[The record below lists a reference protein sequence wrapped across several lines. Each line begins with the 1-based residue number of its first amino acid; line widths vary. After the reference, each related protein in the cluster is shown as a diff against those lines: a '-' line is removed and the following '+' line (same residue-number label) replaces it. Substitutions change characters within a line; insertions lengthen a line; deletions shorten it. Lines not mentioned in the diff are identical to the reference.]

1 MDQSK
6 VDNNSIIKKLYTYY
20 CDEFADYN
28 FEMIKVFLNKLLSIN
43 IVEIIS
49 EEDEEIY
56 NIYEVLNARGQ
67 KLKQVEL
74 LKNRVMKYILP
85 RETDIIDKVKS
96 DWVRIEENLGDIKDT
111 DVFLHHFAK
120 CYIKK
125 KLENKDNVYKAI
137 KESIK
142 LEHIS
147 LLLKNLKEY
156 SESYKLISTKN
167 NDNHYMKYF
176 NIKGNQ
182 QIRSILAALHKK
194 ILKDFDNEQLYNI
207 TLKEIRNFFFIYNLT
222 SQTSNKIDNTISEF
236 AYKIYH
242 TETIVELKIIIS
254 EMFYVLNKYIPK
266 KIDFSNYL
274 EGSLNLKYSTKKE
287 SSFKKNAK
295 LVKYVLY
302 EIYMESERDT
312 EINYEEL
319 TIEHIYSDKG
329 DDKTSKLSNL
339 TLLNKTF
346 NEKLGNKLP
355 NEKIQLITLNS
366 TISENKK
373 LEQFLINDEFNLD
386 KRTQWLGKKMELFLF
401 NPNVLC
407 IDEKRI
413 EEYNKNYKIVKDNES
428 LLKFLKE
435 TGYLFEEKLKMNK
448 KMEEYY
454 QEFQKLKQI

>member
-1 MDQSK
+1 M
-6 VDNNSIIKKLYTYY
+6 DNNSIIKKLYTYY

-287 SSFKKNAK
+287 SSFKKMLNW
-295 LVKYVLY
+295 LNMCYMKYIWNQK
-302 EIYMESERDT
+302 EI
-312 EINYEEL
+312 
-319 TIEHIYSDKG
+319 
-329 DDKTSKLSNL
+329 
-339 TLLNKTF
+339 
-346 NEKLGNKLP
+346 
-355 NEKIQLITLNS
+355 
-366 TISENKK
+366 
-373 LEQFLINDEFNLD
+373 
-386 KRTQWLGKKMELFLF
+386 
-401 NPNVLC
+401 
-407 IDEKRI
+407 
-413 EEYNKNYKIVKDNES
+413 
-428 LLKFLKE
+428 LK
-435 TGYLFEEKLKMNK
+435 
-448 KMEEYY
+448 
-454 QEFQKLKQI
+454 